1 MSSTV
6 LVDPL
11 PPAKKVDGGPAGL
24 AAVRGRFSRLNRAVV
39 IGSAIVLFFI
49 LLAIFATPLEHLTEN
64 NPYSEHPEAL
74 GASSIPQGWGGGIS
88 AEHWFGV
95 TPLRGVDLFSI
106 VAHGARISLGIGL
119 ASSVVS
125 LFIGISLGLIAGYFG
140 GLTDV
145 LLSRAMDV
153 IFGFPFLIFAI
164 ALSAVVPASFPRPLL
179 LTLVLGFFGWPSI
192 ARLVRGETMS
202 LSTRTFVN
210 ASRTMG
216 APSAHI
222 IVSQILPNVLPL
234 LIVYATLT
242 IPGRIAA
249 EASLSF
255 LGVGMN
261 PPTPSW
267 GRSISDAIQW
277 IQIDPMYLVFPGG
290 ALFLLTLGFNLL
302 GDGLGDAL
310 DPRLREV
317 R

>member
-1 MSSTV
+1 MSGQPGCALDGHAMLWTEHGMTCVRVHSTPDPGAAAMSSTV

-125 LFIGISLGLIAGYFG
+125 
-140 GLTDV
+140 
-145 LLSRAMDV
+145 
-153 IFGFPFLIFAI
+153 
-164 ALSAVVPASFPRPLL
+164 
-179 LTLVLGFFGWPSI
+179 
-192 ARLVRGETMS
+192 
-202 LSTRTFVN
+202 
-210 ASRTMG
+210 
-216 APSAHI
+216 
-222 IVSQILPNVLPL
+222 
-234 LIVYATLT
+234 
-242 IPGRIAA
+242 
-249 EASLSF
+249 
-255 LGVGMN
+255 
-261 PPTPSW
+261 
-267 GRSISDAIQW
+267 
-277 IQIDPMYLVFPGG
+277 
-290 ALFLLTLGFNLL
+290 
-302 GDGLGDAL
+302 
-310 DPRLREV
+310 
-317 R
+317 